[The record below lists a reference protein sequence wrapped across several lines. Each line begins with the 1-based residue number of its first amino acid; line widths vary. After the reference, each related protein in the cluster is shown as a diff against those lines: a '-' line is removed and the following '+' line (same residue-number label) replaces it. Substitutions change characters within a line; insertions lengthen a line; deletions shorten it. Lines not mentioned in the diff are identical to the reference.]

1 MAASIGIREQLKDFG
16 SMRFTLIVIMFST
29 ILACPDG
36 ANAQFLRNFLS
47 NGDEQDNA
55 GNRDDLPDTLGTLEE
70 LSFDQVICRDKEK
83 FPIEKSSVI
92 YSSFAECKANLD
104 RVQDASYIDLT
115 YRIRWDHDRL
125 DLYRP
130 NNREI
135 LICDANILTTY
146 EHSEKKD
153 PDWWMIVRTSLD
165 FVECP
170 DEIFIEALD

>member
-1 MAASIGIREQLKDFG
+1 
-16 SMRFTLIVIMFST
+16 MRFISVVIVLST
-29 ILACPDG
+29 ILACSDG
-36 ANAQFLRNFLS
+36 ANAQFLRNLLS
-47 NGDEQDNA
+47 NSDEQDNS
-55 GNRDDLPDTLGTLEE
+55 GNRDDLPDSLESLDE
-70 LSFDQVICRDKEK
+70 FSFDEVICRDKEK
-83 FPIEKSSVI
+83 FPVERSKVMH
-92 YSSFAECKANLD
+92 SSFSECKANLD

-135 LICDANILTTY
+135 LICDGNILTTY

>member
-1 MAASIGIREQLKDFG
+1 
-16 SMRFTLIVIMFST
+16 MRFIFVFIMLST
-29 ILACPDG
+29 ILACSDR
-36 ANAQFLRNFLS
+36 ANAQFLSNFLS

-55 GNRDDLPDTLGTLEE
+55 GNRDDLPDPLESSDE
-70 LSFDQVICRDKEK
+70 LSFDEVICRDKEK

-153 PDWWMIVRTSLD
+153 PDWWMIVRTSID

-170 DEIFIEALD
+170 DEISIEALD